1 MAIAWSP
8 PDRYLTRSRLR
19 RFAAAHGHEDFGS
32 LHRWSVED
40 QDGFWRAVDRDLGLV
55 WHTPYRHVLDVSRGL
70 PWTTWWL
77 GGRMNY
83 VESALRHD
91 PARTAII
98 FEGEEGTTERLGY
111 GELAARV
118 RRCAAGLRALG
129 VKPGDRVGIFL
140 PLTPE
145 CAIATL
151 AVSAIGAI
159 YTPIFSGY
167 ASDAIA
173 GRLRDA
179 EVTVLITADGFRRRG
194 ELVPMKETAD
204 AAVDAAPSVRTVIVV
219 PRLGR
224 EIRLREREVT
234 WDYLMTAG
242 TDESFTDTSPED
254 PYMLIYT
261 SGTTGKP
268 KGAVHVHGGFPVKAA
283 QDLAHVF
290 DLQQGDVLWWFT
302 DIGWMMG
309 PWLIAGGLI
318 NGATIL
324 LYDGAPDFPDAGR
337 VWSIVERHRVTH
349 LGISPTAI
357 RGLMRSGDEPVQR
370 HDRSSLFVLGST
382 GEPWNPEPWWW
393 YFGVVGEKRIPLINY
408 SGGTECAGGILG
420 CTTWTPL
427 EPTAF
432 AGPVPG
438 IAADVVDERGASLR
452 GAVGELVIRK
462 PWPGMT
468 RGFWRDPDKYVAT
481 YWSRFPGVWVHGDWA
496 RIDDAGFWFIEGRS
510 DDTLKV
516 AGKRIGPAEVESAA
530 TAHAAVLEAAA
541 IGVPHELK
549 GEAIVVFVV
558 LRTGPRA
565 SDALARE
572 IADAIA
578 ERLGRPLRPEAV
590 RFVTDLPKTRNAK
603 ILRRVIRGAYLGK
616 TDLGDLSSLEN
627 PGAVEKIRALRAT
640 SRPESPS

>member
-1 MAIAWSP
+1 LSFAWQPSE
-8 PDRYLTRSRLR
+8 RYLARSRLR
-19 RFAAAHGHEDFGS
+19 RFAAAHGHHDFAA
-32 LHRWSVED
+32 LHRWSIED
-40 QDGFWRAVDRDLGLV
+40 LDGFWRAVDRDLGLV
-55 WHTPYRHVLDVSRGL
+55 WRTPYERVFDSTRGI

-83 VESALRHD
+83 VDSALRHD
-91 PARTAII
+91 PSRTALV
-98 FEGEEGTTERLGY
+98 FEGEEGVTQRLTY
-111 GELAARV
+111 GELAAAV

-129 VKPGDRVGIFL
+129 VGPGDRVGIFL

-151 AVSAIGAI
+151 AVAAIGAI

-173 GRLRDA
+173 GRLRGCDA
-179 EVTVLITADGFRRRG
+179 SVLITADGFRRRG
-194 ELVPMKETAD
+194 QVIQMKETAD
-204 AAVDAAPSVRTVIVV
+204 AAVDQAPSVRTVIVV
-219 PRLGR
+219 RRLGR
-224 EIRLREREVT
+224 EVRPRERDVS
-234 WDYLMTAG
+234 WDDLMAMG
-242 TDESFTDTSPED
+242 TDETFADTSPED
-254 PYMLIYT
+254 PYMIIYT
-261 SGTTGKP
+261 SGTTGRP

-283 QDLAHVF
+283 QDLAHCF
-290 DLQQGDVLWWFT
+290 DLQTGDLLWWFT

-318 NGATIL
+318 LGATIL

-357 RGLMRSGDEPVQR
+357 RGLMRAGEEPVQR

-393 YFGVVGEKRIPLINY
+393 YFRTADERAPLVNF
-408 SGGTECAGGILG
+408 SGGTECSGGIVG
-420 CTTWTPL
+420 CTTWTPIK
-427 EPTAF
+427 PMAF
-432 AGPVPG
+432 ACAVPG
-438 IAADVVDERGASLR
+438 IAADVVDR
-452 GAVGELVIRK
+452 ELVIRK

-468 RGFWRDPDKYVAT
+468 RGFWRDPDKYLET
-481 YWSRFPGVWVHGDWA
+481 YWSRFPDIWVHGDWA
-496 RIDDAGFWFIEGRS
+496 RIDKDGFWYIEGRS

-516 AGKRIGPAEVESAA
+516 GGKRVGPAEVESAA
-530 TAHAAVLEAAA
+530 TAHRAVLEAAA

-558 LRTGPRA
+558 LRPNHQP
-565 SDALARE
+565 SDALGTE
-572 IADAIA
+572 IAEAIA
-578 ERLGRPLRPEAV
+578 RSLGRPLRPEAV

-603 ILRRVIRGAYLGK
+603 ILRRVIRGAYLGQ
-616 TDLGDLSSLEN
+616 TDLGDLSALEN
-627 PGAVEKIRALRAT
+627 PDAVARIRELTA
-640 SRPESPS
+640 